1 MTGRAASPAGGRKG
15 FWHRVNWMASIWVV
29 FLLIPLVILARST
42 TAWPAKAGGLVG
54 TCGFIVA
61 YLVMVN
67 SSSETF
73 AWERLPAGTTMA
85 EQLRVPLRA
94 SCVLLPLVALTVP
107 GLGWWAFYF
116 LPFFTALLLYT
127 TRLGT
132 GLLAVALLNA
142 GAAICAVLFIPDP
155 EMRWNGV
162 LGPCFSVFIIALSR
176 IGVDAEER
184 RQVKER
190 ELAAASEREEISRD
204 VHDLL
209 GHSLTVLTLKAEVA
223 QRLVRRDPDAA
234 ERELG
239 EIVGLARTALADVR
253 ATVTRLRVPDLAG
266 QLEASRTAFAAGG
279 LEAAFSGR
287 PDAVPAPQRE
297 LLAWAL
303 REATTN
309 VLRHAGARSVSVEL
323 APGLVRVTD
332 DGAGAAGHE
341 LGNGLRGLSERVRA
355 AGGTLTL
362 TSPAP
367 GGGTGTGPGTL
378 LEVRL

>member
-1 MTGRAASPAGGRKG
+1 MTDRAASPAGDRAG
-15 FWHRVNWMASIWVV
+15 FWHRIDWMASIWVI
-29 FLLIPLVILARST
+29 FLLVPLTLLVGSAAS
-42 TAWPAKAGGLVG
+42 WPVKAGGVVG
-54 TCGFIVA
+54 ICGFIVV

-67 SSSETF
+67 SSSEAF
-73 AWERLPAGTTMA
+73 AWNRLPEGASPA

-94 SCVLLPLVALTVP
+94 SAVLLVPVALTLP

-142 GAAICAVLFIPDP
+142 GAVICAVLFIHDA
-155 EMRWNGV
+155 ETRWSGV
-162 LGPCFSVFIIALSR
+162 LGPCFSVFLVALSR

-190 ELAAASEREEISRD
+190 ELAAAAEREEISRD

-234 ERELG
+234 EHELG

-287 PDAVPAPQRE
+287 AEAVPAPQRE

-309 VLRHAGARSVSVEL
+309 VLRHAGARSVRVEL

-332 DGAGAAGHE
+332 DGAGTTGCE
-341 LGNGLRGLSERVRA
+341 LGNGLRGLSERIRA

-367 GGGTGTGPGTL
+367 ESCAGPGPGTL